1 MGRLVHIDS
10 PSAERQRLRRT
21 IAEALHLL
29 VKKPELDAEAK
40 DLAALIVL
48 ALREISRIIENSATA
63 WDKRHYYIKADQLRA
78 EWEWAERAAERM
90 ESLIRVGDW
99 PRLPVALAALVPRFH
114 DIKVKKVTR
123 SNNLWSGSYALLM
136 EKPKPQ

>member
-1 MGRLVHIDS
+1 MGRLVRIDS
-10 PSAERQRLRRT
+10 PSTERQRLRRT

-48 ALREISRIIENSATA
+48 ALREISQIIETSATA

-78 EWEWAERAAERM
+78 EWEWAERAADRM
-90 ESLIRVGDW
+90 ENVIRAGDW
-99 PRLPVALAALVPRFH
+99 PRLPVALASLVPRFR
-114 DIKVKKVTR
+114 DVKVAKVTR
-123 SNNLWSGSYALLM
+123 SNALWSGAYARLIGS
-136 EKPKPQ
+136 